1 MDLLVLSEDVIGDL
15 DLLVILYHG
24 LDSHLRNGLLSE
36 IVVPEADI
44 ALEVYIGKALVLWD
58 ID

>member
-44 ALEVYIGKALVLWD
+44 ALEVYIGKALVL
-58 ID
+58 